1 MVPFMVWCW
10 CCVEPPGEK
19 KIIDLE
25 DIPEIFYSPQ
35 IKKIKILKLPRY
47 PARDKGRVREMYQS
61 CQTWPVKFGQIW
73 LRTDTRLVFCNRK
86 LMRTDI
92 FSLGPPNPY
101 AISRTLIVY
110 TCLVVLWL
118 VFITIHAFALILL
131 CMHVAICV
139 AFMSCVL

>member
-19 KIIDLE
+19 KLIDLE

-35 IKKIKILKLPRY
+35 IKKIKFLKLPRY

-61 CQTWPVKFGQIW
+61 CQTWPAKFGQIW

-86 LMRTDI
+86 LMKTDI
-92 FSLGPPNPY
+92 LFTRTTKPICNF
-101 AISRTLIVY
+101 ANFARDIISSPRKKLY
-110 TCLVVLWL
+110 LD
-118 VFITIHAFALILL
+118 FIWKI
-131 CMHVAICV
+131 
-139 AFMSCVL
+139 